1 VVVAF
6 VFSILSSFLG
16 GLFGLGRLI
25 SLGFGYIWSG
35 EMLGKI
41 SEAEPLIYDAKTF
54 YDVTF
59 SFLGLNLLLS
69 IAGIVAAIIWIM
81 HSNEKNRSAR
91 ILFLVWAVYLILL
104 TFGQARFLYISTI
117 VMGVLISILFFSLL
131 DLVEKNQS
139 KRKMNVPKGLALLLL
154 LLFIMPTLSD
164 TISFAEGMP
173 PAVAG
178 DWYQSLV
185 WLKDNSNSTSFYDN
199 PNKNGEYSVMSW
211 WDYGNW
217 ILFLS
222 ERPVVA
228 NNFQAGVEDATKFY
242 LSESEEV
249 AAKLLDERGSK
260 YVVTDYDLIYSKL
273 AALTSWVNEDVNS
286 YLKREDYDSEITIVP
301 QQRLFNTTLAR
312 LYLFDGAGTGRFR
325 LIHESD
331 PSLGRS
337 GKSDIKI
344 FEYVPGALI
353 RVRTS
358 PDQKVGAILNM
369 TSNRG
374 RGFTYVNEAVAKE
387 DAFEIRVPYSTESRY
402 GLKPL
407 GPYLIFS
414 GNQQGVKTQNLN
426 VSERDVIE
434 GKILEVNF

>member
-1 VVVAF
+1 
-6 VFSILSSFLG
+6 
-16 GLFGLGRLI
+16 
-25 SLGFGYIWSG
+25 
-35 EMLGKI
+35 MLGKI

-69 IAGIVAAIIWIM
+69 IAGVVAAIIWIM

-117 VMGVLISILFFSLL
+117 VMGVLISILFFSLT
-131 DLVEKNQS
+131 DLVKKNLA
-139 KRKMNVPKGLALLLL
+139 KRKMNVPKGLTIVFL
-154 LLFIMPTLSD
+154 LLFILPTLSD
-164 TISFAEGMP
+164 TISFAQGMP

-185 WLKDNSNSTSFYDN
+185 WLKDNSNTTSFYDN
-199 PNKNGEYSVMSW
+199 PTKNGEYSVMSW

-222 ERPVVA
+222 KRPVVA

-242 LSESEEV
+242 LSESEDE
-249 AAKLLDERGSK
+249 AAKLLDERGSR
-260 YVVTDYDLIYSKL
+260 YIVTDYDLIYSKL

-286 YLKREDYDSEITIVP
+286 YVKREDYDSEITIVP

-325 LIHESD
+325 LIYESD

-337 GKSDIKI
+337 GESDIKI

-369 TSNRG
+369 TSNQG
-374 RGFTYVNEAVAKE
+374 RGFTYVNEAPIK
-387 DAFEIRVPYSTESRY
+387 DGAFEIRVPYSTEGRY

-414 GNQQGVKTQNLN
+414 GNQQGVRTQNLN
-426 VSERDVIE
+426 VSEQDVLE